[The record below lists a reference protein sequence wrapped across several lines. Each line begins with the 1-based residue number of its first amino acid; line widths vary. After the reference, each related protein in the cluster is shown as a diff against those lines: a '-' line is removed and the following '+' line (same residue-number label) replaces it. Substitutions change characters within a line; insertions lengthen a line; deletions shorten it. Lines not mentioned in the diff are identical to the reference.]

1 MFAVIR
7 AAIRAFAVGVA
18 IGILF
23 APRAGAET
31 RSMLSKRIATFI
43 DQLLEVAALPS
54 VEPDRLRTNGHTER
68 PAAKRPRSGADART
82 S

>member
-7 AAIRAFAVGVA
+7 TAIRAFAIGVA
-18 IGILF
+18 VGMLF

-31 RSMLSKRIATFI
+31 RKMLSARIASFI
-43 DQLLEVAALPS
+43 DQLLEVAALPP
-54 VEPDRLRTNGHTER
+54 VQPDRLRTNGHTER
-68 PAAKRPRSGADART
+68 PATKRPRSGADART

>member
-7 AAIRAFAVGVA
+7 AAIRAFAIGVAVGV
-18 IGILF
+18 LF

-31 RSMLSKRIATFI
+31 RKMLSARIAAFM
-43 DQLLEVAALPS
+43 DQLSEVAALPPI
-54 VEPDRLRTNGHTER
+54 EPEKLRTNGHPER
-68 PAAKRPRSGADART
+68 PATKRPRSGADART